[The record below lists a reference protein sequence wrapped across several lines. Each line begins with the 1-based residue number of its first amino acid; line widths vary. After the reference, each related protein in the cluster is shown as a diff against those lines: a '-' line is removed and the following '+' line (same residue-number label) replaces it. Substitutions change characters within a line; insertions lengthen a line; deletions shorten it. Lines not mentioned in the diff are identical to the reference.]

1 VVFMKYMIDMFS
13 GLGGASQAFI
23 ESTSW
28 QVIRFDNNPLLKDI
42 EETIITDDIFRLV
55 NNYKAFLFEDID
67 LIWASPPCREFSLG
81 FNSPLSKAS
90 REGIEYFPNMEL
102 LKQTIETIEE
112 IKPKTWVIENVMGSI
127 KYFKPLLGEPRQI
140 IGSIVLWGNFP
151 FINISAKAKFLK
163 SDKDVWST
171 DPLRAN
177 KKAKIPI
184 EVSTALRN
192 TLDYQMTLEE
202 WI

>member
-1 VVFMKYMIDMFS
+1 MKHMIDMFS
-13 GLGGASQAFI
+13 GLGGASEAFI
-23 ESTSW
+23 QSQSW
-28 QVIRFDNNPLLKDI
+28 DVIRFDNNSLLKDI
-42 EETIITDDIFRLV
+42 EETIITNDMFNLV
-55 NNYKAFLFEDID
+55 CVCPEEID
-67 LIWASPPCREFSLG
+67 LIWASPPCREFSTG
-81 FNSPLSKAS
+81 FNSPMSKAS
-90 REGIEYFPNMEL
+90 REGIEYFPNMKL
-102 LKQTIETIEE
+102 LKQTIETIERV
-112 IKPKTWVIENVMGSI
+112 KPKTWVIENVIGSI

-151 FINISAKAKFLK
+151 FINISAKQKFLK

-192 TLDYQMTLEE
+192 TLDYQMTLED
-202 WI
+202 WL